1 MYIIFFLYLC
11 TVFGM
16 YEPMNL
22 RKYIVLM
29 LLTALP
35 VMGQAATKGLK
46 FFYHLGERVDRFLLQ
61 NVDTDYIALPEYS
74 WRVAYT
80 NTMVGINSYYR
91 TNLPGSST
99 YRIALLMHTTPSV
112 DLGFYAGYR
121 GFGAG
126 YSWDA
131 LNAYSHNFNLSLGS
145 KSMGIDFRRQV
156 SSNISGRVTD
166 PDAPKASYI
175 EMPDNLLAITNM
187 NLTAWYALN
196 SEHYSHNAAVKQSYI
211 QKKSAGSLLLSLSYL
226 YTELSVRDTL
236 KIGGQPV
243 LSMLLD
249 SVKSVTSHQVAVGI
263 GYGINYTPN
272 KGKVVLH
279 AAANLQLV
287 CYSINQVSMIISDSI
302 RKLLPGE
309 PKFNIKPHFPVH
321 VTGNVR
327 AAVSW
332 EINKWVHL
340 SLWAQADHIRFQAH
354 KGELSNALM
363 KNWNWHVHLNVGVRF
378 GAGRK
383 RVREALA
390 DQPLP
395 EPYPFK
401 PTRLPKWIT
410 EYFYSPGL

>member
-1 MYIIFFLYLC
+1 
-11 TVFGM
+11 M

-29 LLTALP
+29 LLMALP
-35 VMGQAATKGLK
+35 MMSQAATKGLK

-61 NVDTDYIALPEYS
+61 NVDTDYIALPEHS

-126 YSWDA
+126 YSWDV

-145 KSMGIDFRRQV
+145 KSLGIDFRRQV

-166 PDAPKASYI
+166 PDYDGSASI
-175 EMPDNLLAITNM
+175 AMPDNLLTITNM

-226 YTELSVRDTL
+226 YSDYSVRDTL
-236 KIGGQPV
+236 KVGDQPI

-249 SVKSVTSHQVAVGI
+249 SVKSVTTHQVAVGL

-279 AAANLQLV
+279 AAATLQLV
-287 CYSINQVSMIISDSI
+287 CYSINQVSLTIADTILQ
-302 RKLLPGE
+302 KLPGD
-309 PKFNIKPHFPVH
+309 PKFNIHPHYPVH

-332 EINKWVHL
+332 EINRWVHM
-340 SLWAQADHIRFQAH
+340 SLWAQGDHIRFQAR
-354 KGELSNALM
+354 KGELSNVLM
-363 KNWNWHVHLNVGVRF
+363 RNWNWHVHLNIGVRF
-378 GAGRK
+378 GAGK
-383 RVREALA
+383 QRVREALA
-390 DQPLP
+390 DDPLP
-395 EPYPFK
+395 DPK
-401 PTRLPKWIT
+401 PVRATKLPKWIT
-410 EYFYSPGL
+410 EYFYSPSL